1 MSELVAEFRPP
12 QRILLGPGPSSVNP
26 RVLQA
31 MTQPVLGH
39 LDPVF
44 FQCMDDVFD
53 MLCRLF
59 RTTNKMTLPLSST
72 GTGGMEAA
80 LCNVLERGDV
90 AVIAINGFFGSR
102 MADIARRCG
111 AEVYTLEFP
120 LGTAID
126 PDVVEEELRR
136 HDHVKLLGVVH
147 GETSTG
153 VLSPLE
159 ELAAVAHRHDTLI
172 IADTVSSLGGQEVA
186 MDDWDVDICYSAT
199 QKCVG
204 APPGLAPISLGQRA
218 IDAMRSRET
227 PVQSFYLNMADLE
240 TYWSSTRAYHHT
252 TPISMMYALREALR
266 MMVEEGLENR
276 IERHARCAAALRA
289 GLEGIGVGLFA
300 DPAHRLNPL
309 TTAVIPDGVE
319 DTKVRTS
326 LLEDYNIEISG
337 GLGDTRGRIWR
348 IGLMGDSCR
357 EANVLTLL
365 SALERILPAQGFPV
379 EPGSGVAAAQ
389 RSLVASA
396 GGATQAV

>member
-1 MSELVAEFRPP
+1 MSDLVEEFSPP
-12 QRILLGPGPSSVNP
+12 QRLLLGPGPSSVNP
-26 RVLQA
+26 QVLQA

-44 FQCMDDVFD
+44 FKCMDDVFD

-59 RTTNKMTLPLSST
+59 RTSNKMTLPLSST
-72 GTGGMEAA
+72 GTGAMEAG
-80 LCNVLERGDV
+80 LCNVLERGDTTL
-90 AVIAINGFFGSR
+90 IAINGFFGRR
-102 MADIARRCG
+102 MAEIARRCG
-111 AEVYTLEFP
+111 ADVHTLEFP

-126 PDVVEEELRR
+126 PDVVEEELKR
-136 HDHVKLLGVVH
+136 HSHVKLLGVVH

-159 ELAAVAHRHDTLI
+159 ELCALAHRHDALI
-172 IADTVSSLGGQEVA
+172 IADTVSSLGGAEVA
-186 MDDWDVDICYSAT
+186 VDDWDVDICYSAT

-204 APPGLAPISLGQRA
+204 APPGLAPITLGPRA
-218 IDAMRSRET
+218 TDAMRNRET
-227 PVQSFYLNMADLE
+227 PVQSYYLGMADLE

-276 IERHARCAAALRA
+276 IERHARCARALRA
-289 GLEGIGVGLFA
+289 GLEAMGIVLFA
-300 DPAHRLNPL
+300 DPAHRLDPL

-319 DTKVRTS
+319 DTKVRTR
-326 LLEDYNIEISG
+326 LLEDYNIEIAG

-357 EANVLTLL
+357 EPNVLALL
-365 SALERILPAQGFPV
+365 SALERILPGEGFPV
-379 EPGSGVAAAQ
+379 EPGASLAAAQ

-396 GGATQAV
+396 SHGEAS

>member
-1 MSELVAEFRPP
+1 M
-12 QRILLGPGPSSVNP
+12 
-26 RVLQA
+26 
-31 MTQPVLGH
+31 
-39 LDPVF
+39 
-44 FQCMDDVFD
+44 
-53 MLCRLF
+53 
-59 RTTNKMTLPLSST
+59 
-72 GTGGMEAA
+72 
-80 LCNVLERGDV
+80 
-90 AVIAINGFFGSR
+90 
-102 MADIARRCG
+102 
-111 AEVYTLEFP
+111 
-120 LGTAID
+120 
-126 PDVVEEELRR
+126 
-136 HDHVKLLGVVH
+136 
-147 GETSTG
+147 
-153 VLSPLE
+153 
-159 ELAAVAHRHDTLI
+159 
-172 IADTVSSLGGQEVA
+172 
-186 MDDWDVDICYSAT
+186 
-199 QKCVG
+199 
-204 APPGLAPISLGQRA
+204 
-218 IDAMRSRET
+218 
-227 PVQSFYLNMADLE
+227 QSFYLNMADLE

-276 IERHARCAAALRA
+276 IDRHARCAAALWA
-289 GLEGIGVGLFA
+289 GLEAIGVGLFA